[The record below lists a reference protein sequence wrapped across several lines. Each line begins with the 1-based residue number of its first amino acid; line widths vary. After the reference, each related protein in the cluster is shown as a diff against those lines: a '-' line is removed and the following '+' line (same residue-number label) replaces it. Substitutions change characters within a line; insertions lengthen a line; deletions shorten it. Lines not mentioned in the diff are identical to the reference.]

1 MSQRLSR
8 SRLGLASLVA
18 AQLICSVFFT
28 YDMLTS
34 VLRIP
39 TRPMNWEL
47 REMLDVGAALGLL
60 AGFILGAQTLWRV
73 VHERNHAETAR
84 DDAQRRLRRASA
96 AFQDLMQER
105 FAEWDLTPAERDVA
119 LFALKGL
126 SLAQIAQ
133 LRDTSEGTVKTQTNA
148 IYRKAG
154 VTGRPQFLS
163 LFIEDL
169 LLEPEA
175 AAAASIPGPL
185 PPPPVKAAAMPP
197 ARRDALG

>member
-1 MSQRLSR
+1 MRFPLSR
-8 SRLGLASLVA
+8 SRIGLTLLVA
-18 AQLICSVFFT
+18 AQLICSVFFS

-60 AGFILGAQTLWRV
+60 VGFLLGAHTLWRV
-73 VHERNHAETAR
+73 VRERNHAEAAR
-84 DDAQRRLRRASA
+84 DEARTKLRRAST
-96 AFQDLMQER
+96 AFQSLLEER

-119 LFALKGL
+119 TFALKGL
-126 SLAQIAQ
+126 SLAQIAA
-133 LRDTSEGTVKTQTNA
+133 LRDTTEGTVKTQTNA

-169 LLEPEA
+169 LMGGDADPVGQGDADMAHPARVEPTRHA
-175 AAAASIPGPL
+175 IPG
-185 PPPPVKAAAMPP
+185 
-197 ARRDALG
+197 